1 MAEKVRTHQQKQKQK
16 REDARDRK
24 ANVNMIAHTNE
35 DADSL
40 IDSTSLEHEQAK
52 EIGIEWLCKQALDEL
67 QVSKKLTELGWTDK
81 QIDIALLHLI
91 AKAAFPYSE
100 HKMEAGCQSI
110 VVQRNC
116 LLTCL
121 IK

>member
-1 MAEKVRTHQQKQKQK
+1 MAEKVRTHQLKQKQK

-67 QVSKKLTELGWTDK
+67 QVSKK
-81 QIDIALLHLI
+81 
-91 AKAAFPYSE
+91 
-100 HKMEAGCQSI
+100 
-110 VVQRNC
+110 
-116 LLTCL
+116 
-121 IK
+121 